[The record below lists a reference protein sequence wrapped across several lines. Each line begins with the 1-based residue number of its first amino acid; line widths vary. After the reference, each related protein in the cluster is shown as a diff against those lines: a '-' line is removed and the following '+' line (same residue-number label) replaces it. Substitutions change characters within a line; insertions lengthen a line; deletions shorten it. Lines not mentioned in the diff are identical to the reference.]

1 MKRKTWIVSAL
12 MYALVF
18 LVCFGVLHVFK
29 KITNAGDG
37 AEYTTEAAADTDI
50 IIDGSGVD
58 ADRGNDPENGK
69 NGRNAEAGL
78 SEDTDG
84 METENDGG
92 KDVHIR
98 RETGYKGWKKT
109 IEQVWPEIPKEEPYT
124 PPKIIQATDLH
135 YQSASSE
142 DDGAAFNT
150 FVERCDGKVVKYL
163 PQLLD
168 AFMDQV
174 IKEKPAA
181 LVLSGDITM
190 NGEKINHEELSE
202 RLHKVQ
208 DAGIP
213 VLVIPGNHDINNPNA
228 AVYFGDE
235 KESTD
240 SVTLEEFYDL
250 YHMYGYDQAISRD
263 SASLSY
269 VYQLDERNRLLML
282 DSCQYE
288 PKNLVEG
295 RIKEET
301 LAWMEEQLQK
311 AKEDGMQILPIAH
324 HNLLAQSRMYTTQ
337 CAMENNGEV
346 IDLLQKYKIP
356 LFLSGHLHVQRIRK
370 HKAEPGVADD
380 AYGIQE
386 IITDSI
392 SIPPCQYGIL
402 QWKEDG
408 SMEYS
413 TESVDVSSWAKRTGQ
428 ENTDLLDFEGWSE
441 NYIQKLIADQIGGVV
456 KNVGREVKRSMA
468 VTYADVYIDYYA
480 GRKIDAKGVR
490 TSEGYTWWER
500 NLPDSYLL
508 KELNSMI
515 NDADRD
521 NNYLLLP
528 EDTILEER
536 YTWKKATASEATPS
550 QADRTGKA
558 D

>member
-12 MYALVF
+12 MYTLVF

-29 KITNAGDG
+29 KITTAGDSTEYTSKAAAETNIVIDGSADDTDRENGKMDG
-37 AEYTTEAAADTDI
+37 AE
-50 IIDGSGVD
+50 GSD
-58 ADRGNDPENGK
+58 
-69 NGRNAEAGL
+69 L
-78 SEDTDG
+78 SEDTDELWN
-84 METENDGG
+84 ETEKNT
-92 KDVHIR
+92 HIR
-98 RETGYKGWKKT
+98 RETGYKGWSKT
-109 IEQVWPEIPKEEPYT
+109 LPQVWPEVPEEEHYT
-124 PPKIIQATDLH
+124 PPRIIQATDVH
-135 YQSASSE
+135 YQSADSE
-142 DDGAAFNT
+142 DDGAAFQL

-168 AFMDQV
+168 AFMNQV
-174 IKEKPAA
+174 IAEKPSA

-190 NGEKINHEELSE
+190 NGEKINHEELA
-202 RLHKVQ
+202 RKLGKVQ
-208 DAGIP
+208 EAGIP

-235 KESTD
+235 KTAAD
-240 SVTLEEFYDL
+240 SVTPEEFYDI

-263 SASLSY
+263 STSLSY

-288 PKNLVEG
+288 PENLVEG
-295 RIKEET
+295 RIKAET
-301 LAWMEEQLQK
+301 LVWMDEQLKK
-311 AKEDGMQILPIAH
+311 AQEDGMQILPIAH

-337 CAMENNGEV
+337 CAMDNNGEV

-386 IITDSI
+386 IVTDAI

-402 QWKEDG
+402 QWKADG

-413 TESVDVSSWAKRTGQ
+413 TESVDVSAWARRTGQ
-428 ENTDLLDFEGWSE
+428 ENTDLLNFETWSE
-441 NYIQKLIADQIGGVV
+441 EYLQKLISDQIGGVV
-456 KNVGREVKRSMA
+456 RNVGSDVKRSMA
-468 VTYADVYIDYYA
+468 ETYADVYIDYYA
-480 GRKIDAKGVR
+480 GRKIDAKGIR

-500 NLPDSYLL
+500 NLPDSYLI
-508 KELNSMI
+508 KELNAMI

-550 QADRTGKA
+550 KA
-558 D
+558 LRQ

>member
-69 NGRNAEAGL
+69 NGRNAEAEL

-168 AFMDQV
+168 AFIDQV

-240 SVTLEEFYDL
+240 SVTPEEFYDL

-288 PKNLVEG
+288 PENKVEG
-295 RIKEET
+295 RIKEST
-301 LAWMEEQLQK
+301 LAWMDEQLLK
-311 AKEDGMQILPIAH
+311 AREQGIFVLPIAH

-536 YTWKKATASEATPS
+536 YTWKKATASDATPS

>member
-29 KITNAGDG
+29 KITNAGDS

-78 SEDTDG
+78 SEDADG

-92 KDVHIR
+92 KDAHIR

-428 ENTDLLDFEGWSE
+428 ENTDLLDFEDWSE

>member
-92 KDVHIR
+92 KDAHIR

-168 AFMDQV
+168 AFIDQV

-240 SVTLEEFYDL
+240 SVTPEEFYDL
-250 YHMYGYDQAISRD
+250 YHIYGYDQAISRD

-480 GRKIDAKGVR
+480 GRKIDAKGVK

>member
-69 NGRNAEAGL
+69 NGRNAEAEL
-78 SEDTDG
+78 SEDADG

-92 KDVHIR
+92 KDAHIR

-168 AFMDQV
+168 AFIDQV

-240 SVTLEEFYDL
+240 SVTPEEFYDL

-324 HNLLAQSRMYTTQ
+324 HNLLAQSRMYITQ

>member
-29 KITNAGDG
+29 KITTAGDSTEYTSKAAAETNIVIDGSADDTDRENGKMDG
-37 AEYTTEAAADTDI
+37 AE
-50 IIDGSGVD
+50 GSD
-58 ADRGNDPENGK
+58 
-69 NGRNAEAGL
+69 L
-78 SEDTDG
+78 SEDTDELWN
-84 METENDGG
+84 ETEKNT
-92 KDVHIR
+92 HIR
-98 RETGYKGWKKT
+98 RETGYKGWSKT
-109 IEQVWPEIPKEEPYT
+109 LPQVWPEVPEEEHYT
-124 PPKIIQATDLH
+124 PPRIIQATDVH
-135 YQSASSE
+135 YQSADSE
-142 DDGAAFNT
+142 DDGAAFQL

-174 IKEKPAA
+174 IAEKPSA

-190 NGEKINHEELSE
+190 NGEKINHEELA
-202 RLHKVQ
+202 RKLGKVQ
-208 DAGIP
+208 EACIP

-235 KESTD
+235 KTAAD
-240 SVTLEEFYDL
+240 SVTPEEFYDI

-288 PKNLVEG
+288 PENLVEG
-295 RIKEET
+295 RIKAET
-301 LAWMEEQLQK
+301 LVWMDEQLKK
-311 AKEDGMQILPIAH
+311 AQEDGMQILPIAH

-337 CAMENNGEV
+337 CAMDNNGEV

-386 IITDSI
+386 IVTDAI

-402 QWKEDG
+402 QWKADG

-413 TESVDVSSWAKRTGQ
+413 TESVDVSAWARRTGQ
-428 ENTDLLDFEGWSE
+428 ENTDLLDFETWSE
-441 NYIQKLIADQIGGVV
+441 EYLQKLISDQIGGVV
-456 KNVGREVKRSMA
+456 RNVGSDVKRSMA
-468 VTYADVYIDYYA
+468 ETYADVYIDYYA
-480 GRKIDAKGVR
+480 GRKIDAKGIR

-500 NLPDSYLL
+500 NLPDSYLI
-508 KELNSMI
+508 KELNAMI

-550 QADRTGKA
+550 KA
-558 D
+558 LRQ

>member
-109 IEQVWPEIPKEEPYT
+109 IEQVWPEIPKEESYT

-168 AFMDQV
+168 AFIDQV

-240 SVTLEEFYDL
+240 SVTPEEFYDL
-250 YHMYGYDQAISRD
+250 YHMYGYDQAINRD

-408 SMEYS
+408 SMKYS

>member
-1 MKRKTWIVSAL
+1 MKRKTWIVSTL

-37 AEYTTEAAADTDI
+37 VEYTTEAAADTDI

-78 SEDTDG
+78 SEDTDR

-92 KDVHIR
+92 KDTHIR

-240 SVTLEEFYDL
+240 SVTPEEFYDL

-311 AKEDGMQILPIAH
+311 AKEDGIQILPIAH

-337 CAMENNGEV
+337 CVMENNGEV

-392 SIPPCQYGIL
+392 GIPPCQYGIL

>member
-12 MYALVF
+12 MYTLVF
-18 LVCFGVLHVFK
+18 LVCFGVLHFFK
-29 KITNAGDG
+29 KITTAGDSTEYTSKAAAETNIVIDGSADDTDRENGKMDG
-37 AEYTTEAAADTDI
+37 AE
-50 IIDGSGVD
+50 GSD
-58 ADRGNDPENGK
+58 
-69 NGRNAEAGL
+69 L
-78 SEDTDG
+78 SEDTDELWN
-84 METENDGG
+84 ETEKNT
-92 KDVHIR
+92 HIR
-98 RETGYKGWKKT
+98 RETGYKGWSKT
-109 IEQVWPEIPKEEPYT
+109 LPQVWPEVPEEEHYT
-124 PPKIIQATDLH
+124 PPRIIQATDVH
-135 YQSASSE
+135 YQSADAE
-142 DDGAAFNT
+142 DDGAAFQL

-174 IKEKPAA
+174 IAEKPTA

-190 NGEKINHEELSE
+190 NGEKINHKELAE
-202 RLHKVQ
+202 KLHKVQ

-213 VLVIPGNHDINNPNA
+213 VLIIPGNHDINNPNA

-235 KESTD
+235 KTSTD
-240 SVTLEEFYDL
+240 SVTPEEFYDI

-295 RIKEET
+295 RIKAET
-301 LAWMEEQLQK
+301 LVWMDEQLKK
-311 AKEDGMQILPIAH
+311 AQEDGMQILPIAH

-337 CAMENNGEV
+337 CAMDNNGEV

-386 IITDSI
+386 IVTDAI

-402 QWKEDG
+402 QWKADG

-413 TESVDVSSWAKRTGQ
+413 TESVDVSAWARRTGQ
-428 ENTDLLDFEGWSE
+428 ENTDLLDFETWSE
-441 NYIQKLIADQIGGVV
+441 EYLQKLISDQIGGVV
-456 KNVGREVKRSMA
+456 RNVGSDVKRSMA
-468 VTYADVYIDYYA
+468 ETYADVYIDYYA
-480 GRKIDAKGVR
+480 GRKIDAKGIR

-500 NLPDSYLL
+500 NLPDSYLI
-508 KELNSMI
+508 KELNAMI

-550 QADRTGKA
+550 KA
-558 D
+558 LRQ

>member
-12 MYALVF
+12 MYTLVF

-29 KITNAGDG
+29 KITTAGDSTEYTSKAAAETNIVIDGSADDTDRENGKMDG
-37 AEYTTEAAADTDI
+37 AE
-50 IIDGSGVD
+50 GSD
-58 ADRGNDPENGK
+58 
-69 NGRNAEAGL
+69 L
-78 SEDTDG
+78 SEDTDELWN
-84 METENDGG
+84 ETEKNT
-92 KDVHIR
+92 HIR
-98 RETGYKGWKKT
+98 RETGYKGWSKT
-109 IEQVWPEIPKEEPYT
+109 LPQVWPEVPEEEHYT
-124 PPKIIQATDLH
+124 PPRIIQATDVH
-135 YQSASSE
+135 YQSADAE
-142 DDGAAFNT
+142 DDGAAFQL

-174 IKEKPAA
+174 IAEKPTA

-190 NGEKINHEELSE
+190 NGEKINHKELAE
-202 RLHKVQ
+202 KLHKVQ

-213 VLVIPGNHDINNPNA
+213 VLIIPGNHDINNPNA

-235 KESTD
+235 KTSTD
-240 SVTLEEFYDL
+240 SVTPEEFYDI

-295 RIKEET
+295 RIKAET
-301 LAWMEEQLQK
+301 LVWMDEQLKK
-311 AKEDGMQILPIAH
+311 AQEDGMQILPIAH

-337 CAMENNGEV
+337 CAMDNNGEV

-370 HKAEPGVADD
+370 HKAEPGEADD

-386 IITDSI
+386 IVTDAI

-402 QWKEDG
+402 QWKADG

-413 TESVDVSSWAKRTGQ
+413 TESVDVSAWARRTGQ
-428 ENTDLLDFEGWSE
+428 ENTDLLDFETWSE
-441 NYIQKLIADQIGGVV
+441 EYLQKLISDQIGGVV
-456 KNVGREVKRSMA
+456 RNVGSDVKRSMA
-468 VTYADVYIDYYA
+468 ETYADVYIDYYA
-480 GRKIDAKGVR
+480 GRNIDAKGVR
-490 TSEGYTWWER
+490 TSQGYTWWER

-515 NDADRD
+515 NDSDRD

-536 YTWKKATASEATPS
+536 YAWKKATASEASPS
-550 QADRTGKA
+550 EAGRQ
-558 D
+558 

>member
-18 LVCFGVLHVFK
+18 LVCFGVLHFFK
-29 KITNAGDG
+29 KITTAIDST
-37 AEYTTEAAADTDI
+37 EYTTETEADTDI
-50 IIDGSGVD
+50 VIDGTDND
-58 ADRGNDPENGK
+58 ADPDKDHKNGK
-69 NGRNAEAGL
+69 NGGNGEAGP
-78 SEDTDG
+78 SGDTEETQDEIDG
-84 METENDGG
+84 KGT
-92 KDVHIR
+92 HIR
-98 RETGYKGWKKT
+98 RETGYKGWNKT
-109 IEQVWPEIPKEEPYT
+109 IEQVWPAVPQELPYT
-124 PPKIIQATDLH
+124 PPKIIQATDVH
-135 YQSASSE
+135 YQSADAE
-142 DDGAAFNT
+142 DDGAAFQL

-174 IKEKPAA
+174 IAEKPSA

-190 NGEKINHEELSE
+190 NGEKINHEELA
-202 RLHKVQ
+202 RKLGKVQ
-208 DAGIP
+208 EAGIP

-235 KESTD
+235 KTAAD
-240 SVTLEEFYDL
+240 SVTPEEFYDI

-288 PKNLVEG
+288 PENLVEG
-295 RIKEET
+295 RIKAET
-301 LAWMEEQLQK
+301 LVWMDEQLKK
-311 AKEDGMQILPIAH
+311 AQEDGMQILPIAH

-337 CAMENNGEV
+337 CAMDNNGEV

-386 IITDSI
+386 IVTDAI

-402 QWKEDG
+402 QWKADG

-413 TESVDVSSWAKRTGQ
+413 TESVDVSAWARRTGQ
-428 ENTDLLDFEGWSE
+428 ENTDLLNFETWSE
-441 NYIQKLIADQIGGVV
+441 EYLQKLISDQIGGVV
-456 KNVGREVKRSMA
+456 RNVGSDVKRSMA
-468 VTYADVYIDYYA
+468 ETYADVYIDYYA
-480 GRKIDAKGVR
+480 GRKIDAKGIR

-500 NLPDSYLL
+500 NLPDSYLI
-508 KELNSMI
+508 KELNAMI

-550 QADRTGKA
+550 KA
-558 D
+558 LRQ

>member
-29 KITNAGDG
+29 KITTAGDSTEYTSKAAAETNIVIDGSADDTDRENGKMDG
-37 AEYTTEAAADTDI
+37 AE
-50 IIDGSGVD
+50 GSD
-58 ADRGNDPENGK
+58 
-69 NGRNAEAGL
+69 L
-78 SEDTDG
+78 SEDTDELWN
-84 METENDGG
+84 ETEKNT
-92 KDVHIR
+92 HIR
-98 RETGYKGWKKT
+98 RETGYKGWSKT
-109 IEQVWPEIPKEEPYT
+109 LPQVWPEVPEEEHYT
-124 PPKIIQATDLH
+124 PPRIIQATDVH
-135 YQSASSE
+135 YQSADAE
-142 DDGAAFNT
+142 DDGAAFQL

-174 IKEKPAA
+174 IAEKPTA

-190 NGEKINHEELSE
+190 NGEKINHKELAE
-202 RLHKVQ
+202 KLHKVQ

-213 VLVIPGNHDINNPNA
+213 VLIIPGNHDINNPNA

-235 KESTD
+235 KTSTD
-240 SVTLEEFYDL
+240 SVTPEEFYDI

-263 SASLSY
+263 SSSLSY

-295 RIKEET
+295 RIKAET
-301 LAWMEEQLQK
+301 LVWMDEQLKK
-311 AKEDGMQILPIAH
+311 AQEDGMQILPIAH

-337 CAMENNGEV
+337 CAMDNNGEV

-370 HKAEPGVADD
+370 HKAEPGEADD

-386 IITDSI
+386 IVTDAI

-402 QWKEDG
+402 QWKADG

-413 TESVDVSSWAKRTGQ
+413 TESVDVSAWARRTGQ
-428 ENTDLLDFEGWSE
+428 ENTDLLDFETWSE
-441 NYIQKLIADQIGGVV
+441 EYLQKLISDQIGGVV
-456 KNVGREVKRSMA
+456 RNVGSDVKRSMA
-468 VTYADVYIDYYA
+468 ETYADVYIDYYA
-480 GRKIDAKGVR
+480 GRKIDAKGIR

-500 NLPDSYLL
+500 NLPDSYLI
-508 KELNSMI
+508 KELNAMI

-528 EDTILEER
+528 EATILEER

-550 QADRTGKA
+550 KA
-558 D
+558 LRQ

>member
-29 KITNAGDG
+29 KITTAGDSTEYTSKAAAETNIVIDGSADDTDRENGKMDG
-37 AEYTTEAAADTDI
+37 AE
-50 IIDGSGVD
+50 GSD
-58 ADRGNDPENGK
+58 
-69 NGRNAEAGL
+69 L
-78 SEDTDG
+78 SEDTDELWN
-84 METENDGG
+84 ETEKNT
-92 KDVHIR
+92 HIR
-98 RETGYKGWKKT
+98 RETGYKGWSKT
-109 IEQVWPEIPKEEPYT
+109 LPQVWPEVPEEEHYT
-124 PPKIIQATDLH
+124 PPRIIQATDVH
-135 YQSASSE
+135 YQSADSE
-142 DDGAAFNT
+142 DDGAAFQL

-174 IKEKPAA
+174 IAEKPSA

-190 NGEKINHEELSE
+190 NGEKINHEELA
-202 RLHKVQ
+202 RKLGKVQ
-208 DAGIP
+208 EAGIP

-235 KESTD
+235 KTAAD
-240 SVTLEEFYDL
+240 SVTPEEFYDI

-288 PKNLVEG
+288 PENLVEG
-295 RIKEET
+295 RIKAET
-301 LAWMEEQLQK
+301 LVWMDEQLKK
-311 AKEDGMQILPIAH
+311 AQEDGMQILPIAH

-337 CAMENNGEV
+337 CAMDNNGEV

-386 IITDSI
+386 IVTDAI

-402 QWKEDG
+402 QWKADG

-413 TESVDVSSWAKRTGQ
+413 TESVDVSAWARRTGQ
-428 ENTDLLDFEGWSE
+428 ENTDLLDFETWSE
-441 NYIQKLIADQIGGVV
+441 EYLQKLISDQIGGVV
-456 KNVGREVKRSMA
+456 RNVGSDVKRSMA
-468 VTYADVYIDYYA
+468 ETYADVYIDYYA
-480 GRKIDAKGVR
+480 GRKIDAKGIR

-500 NLPDSYLL
+500 NLPDSYLI
-508 KELNSMI
+508 KELNAMI

-550 QADRTGKA
+550 KA
-558 D
+558 LRQ

>member
-29 KITNAGDG
+29 KITTAGDSTEYTSKAAAETNIVIDGSADDTDRENGKMDG
-37 AEYTTEAAADTDI
+37 AE
-50 IIDGSGVD
+50 GSD
-58 ADRGNDPENGK
+58 
-69 NGRNAEAGL
+69 L
-78 SEDTDG
+78 SEDTDELWN
-84 METENDGG
+84 ETEKNT
-92 KDVHIR
+92 HIR
-98 RETGYKGWKKT
+98 RETGYKGWSKT
-109 IEQVWPEIPKEEPYT
+109 LPQVWPEVPEEEHYT
-124 PPKIIQATDLH
+124 PPRIIQATDVH
-135 YQSASSE
+135 YQSADAE
-142 DDGAAFNT
+142 DDGAAFQL

-174 IKEKPAA
+174 IAEKPTA

-190 NGEKINHEELSE
+190 NGEKINHKELAE
-202 RLHKVQ
+202 KLHKVQ

-213 VLVIPGNHDINNPNA
+213 VLIIPGNHDINNPNA

-235 KESTD
+235 KTSTD
-240 SVTLEEFYDL
+240 SVTPEEFYDI

-295 RIKEET
+295 RIKAET
-301 LAWMEEQLQK
+301 LVWMDEQLKK
-311 AKEDGMQILPIAH
+311 AQEDGMQILPIAH

-337 CAMENNGEV
+337 CAMDNNGEV

-386 IITDSI
+386 IITDAM
-392 SIPPCQYGIL
+392 SIPPCQYGVL
-402 QWKEDG
+402 QWQEDG

-413 TESVDVSSWAKRTGQ
+413 TESVDVSVWAKRTEQ
-428 ENTDLLDFEGWSE
+428 ENTDLLDFVGWSE
-441 NYIQKLIADQIGGVV
+441 HYIQKLIADQIGGVV
-456 KNVGREVKRSMA
+456 HNVGSDVKRSMA

-480 GRKIDAKGVR
+480 GRNIDAKGVR
-490 TSEGYTWWER
+490 TSQGYTWWER

-515 NDADRD
+515 NDSDRD

-536 YTWKKATASEATPS
+536 YAWKKATASEASPS
-550 QADRTGKA
+550 EAGRQ
-558 D
+558 

>member
-58 ADRGNDPENGK
+58 ADRDNDPENGK

-109 IEQVWPEIPKEEPYT
+109 IEQVWPEIPKEESYT

-168 AFMDQV
+168 AFIDQV

-240 SVTLEEFYDL
+240 SVTPEEFYDL

-408 SMEYS
+408 SMKYS